1 MNREETLQD
10 LLNYFGYG
18 KAESKDLA
26 QEIIRNLDNYTKIQG
41 AVFKRLGQTP

>member
-18 KAESKDLA
+18 AESKDLSL
-26 QEIIRNLDNYTKIQG
+26 EIIRNLDNYVRVQES
-41 AVFKRLGQTP
+41 VFKRLGKTT

>member
-10 LLNYFGYG
+10 LLHFYGYG